1 MRYRVKSL
9 QADMSM
15 AVSVVDADT
24 VDEVRRQVQALGHAV
39 VSISRESGLGSGAR
53 ARKDFPL
60 LLFSQELLSLLSSGV
75 LGV

>member
-24 VDEVRRQVQALGHAV
+24 VDDVRRQVQALGNAV
-39 VSISRESGLGSGAR
+39 VSISREGGLGAGAR
-53 ARKDFPL
+53 GRKDFPL
-60 LLFSQELLSLLSSGV
+60 L
-75 LGV
+75 